1 MGTRVSHF
9 STFFKNWYATNWSPW
24 WDTSIASSKNFGQ
37 FRHHLELA
45 PEQIILQGVLIQYTK
60 EILVYQFFW
69 IYFIICSCEK
79 IFKSLDQF
87 RYGSFDTHIDIFLD
101 ISWYVIN
108 LKCHKM
114 SFMAFYGILQFS
126 YNVINISIWATKI
139 CHNQETWI
147 MISKIIW
154 RITNCS
160 EESKIPKSSK
170 FPL

>member
-1 MGTRVSHF
+1 MTAFMNDNRFWWVDRMFSRVSHF

-87 RYGSFDTHIDIFLD
+87 VWSIRFFWYPYWHTLWHFMSYGI
-101 ISWYVIN
+101 
-108 LKCHKM
+108 CHKM
-114 SFMAFYGILQFS
+114 
-126 YNVINISIWATKI
+126 
-139 CHNQETWI
+139 
-147 MISKIIW
+147 
-154 RITNCS
+154 
-160 EESKIPKSSK
+160 P
-170 FPL
+170 